1 MPWSMKFVPNG
12 DFSEKEEN
20 FQKPLRSTE
29 ESCAQYVAV
38 DSGSKLAKLIYFLT
52 VLIQSKNRL
61 LASNQQW
68 LTSVTLRATE
78 VRCQL

>member
-52 VLIQSKNRL
+52 VLIQSKKRL